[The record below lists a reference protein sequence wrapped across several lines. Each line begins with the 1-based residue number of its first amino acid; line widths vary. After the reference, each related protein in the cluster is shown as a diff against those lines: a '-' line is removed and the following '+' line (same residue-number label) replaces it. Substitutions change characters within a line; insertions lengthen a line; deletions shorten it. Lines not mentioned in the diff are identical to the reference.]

1 MAEPLSMDFRERIVE
16 DCEAEERVAVVA
28 EKYRVS
34 RKTIYNLLRLKR
46 ETGSVAPR
54 PGQPGRNPKLDP
66 QREKIEDALQENPDL
81 TLEGMICQ
89 LSLCISISAL
99 TGSLGHHAQKKSPEL
114 PSRRGLTSARNAAG
128 GQS

>member
-1 MAEPLSMDFRERIVE
+1 MAEPLSMDLRERIIE
-16 DCEAEERVAVVA
+16 DCEAGERVAVVA

-34 RKTIYNLLRLKR
+34 RKTIYNLIQLKR

-54 PGQPGRNPKLDP
+54 PGQPGRKPKLDS

-99 TGSLGHHAQKKSPEL
+99 WNSLDRWGITLKKSH
-114 PSRRGLTSARNAAG
+114 PSCRADAA
-128 GQS
+128 